1 MKPPKPPHLLRFEV
15 LAWIS
20 VGVIFGVGLW
30 QNPSHFGNAYFVG
43 AVAMTGALITLLVY
57 RYRRMLGARQQA
69 ETALDAS
76 HKRLEDLRWALDQ
89 SAIVAMTDVQ
99 GTITYVN
106 DQFCQISKYSRDEL
120 IGQNHRLINS
130 GLHPPE
136 FFKEMYRTIAGGR
149 VWRAEIRNRAK
160 DGSIYWVDT
169 TIVPAVGED
178 GRPYQY
184 IAIRYDVTER
194 KRSEATLRA
203 QMALVQIGKMA
214 AVVAHEVRNP
224 LAGIRG
230 AMQVLGGRVPAGS
243 REHRVI
249 AEVVG
254 RIDALNDIV
263 EDLLLFARPR
273 PVVPAPVR
281 INDLLGET
289 VSLLRTDPRFQGITL
304 RMDPTDASVMADA
317 DQLKLVVQNL
327 LINGAQ
333 AMGGPGEIRV
343 STRIEGDRLE
353 MRIIDQGPGI
363 LPEAREHLFE
373 PFFTTK
379 HRGTGLGLATTRRI
393 LEDHG
398 GTIDL
403 DCPPGGGTVAII
415 RLPVSGRRDG
425 TGIA

>member
-1 MKPPKPPHLLRFEV
+1 MKTLRLLRFEV
-15 LAWIS
+15 LAW
-20 VGVIFGVGLW
+20 VGVGVVFGIGLW
-30 QNPSHFGNAYFVG
+30 RNPAHFANPYFLG
-43 AVAMTGALITLLVY
+43 AVAASGALIALLIY
-57 RYRRMLGARQQA
+57 RYRRILGASLEA
-69 ETALDAS
+69 ESALDAS

-106 DQFCQISKYSRDEL
+106 DQFCQVSKYSREEL
-120 IGQNHRLINS
+120 IGRNHRLINS
-130 GLHPPE
+130 GLHSPE

-149 VWRAEIRNRAK
+149 VWRSEIRNRAK
-160 DGSIYWVDT
+160 DGSLYWVDT
-169 TIVPAVGED
+169 TIVPALGED

-194 KRSEATLRA
+194 KRSEATLLA
-203 QMALVQIGKMA
+203 QTALVQIGKMA

-230 AMQVLGGRVPAGS
+230 AMQILGGRVPADS

-249 AEVVG
+249 NEVVS
-254 RIDALNDIV
+254 RIDTLNDIV

-273 PVVPAPVR
+273 PVVPAAVR
-281 INDLLGET
+281 IHDLVGET
-289 VSLLRTDPRFQGITL
+289 ISLLKMDPRFQGITI
-304 RMDPTDASVMADA
+304 RTDPTDVSVVADA
-317 DQLKLVVQNL
+317 DQLKLVLQNL

-333 AMGGPGEIRV
+333 AMDGSGEIRV
-343 STRIEGDRLE
+343 STRTAGDWLE
-353 MRIIDQGPGI
+353 LRIIDQGPGI

-379 HRGTGLGLATTRRI
+379 HRGTGLGLATSRRI
-393 LEDHG
+393 LENHG
-398 GTIDL
+398 GTVAL
-403 DCPPGGGTVAII
+403 ECPPGGGTVAII
-415 RLPVSGRRDG
+415 RLPVAGPRGG

>member
-1 MKPPKPPHLLRFEV
+1 MKKMSPLLRFEV
-15 LAWIS
+15 LAW
-20 VGVIFGVGLW
+20 VGVAMVFGIGLW
-30 QNPSHFGNAYFVG
+30 QNPAHFGNAYFIG
-43 AVAMTGALITLLVY
+43 AVAASAALITLVVY
-57 RYRRMLGARQQA
+57 RYRRILGARLEA

-76 HKRLEDLRWALDQ
+76 HKRLEDLRWAIDQ

-106 DQFCQISKYSRDEL
+106 DQFCQISQYSRDEL
-120 IGQNHRLINS
+120 VGHNHRVVNS
-130 GLHPPE
+130 GLHPVE
-136 FFKEMYRTIAGGR
+136 FFKEMYRTIAAGG

-160 DGSIYWVDT
+160 DGSFYWVDT
-169 TIVPAVGED
+169 TIVPALGAD

-194 KRSEATLRA
+194 KRSEATLLA
-203 QMALVQIGKMA
+203 QTALVQIGKMA

-230 AMQVLGGRVPAGS
+230 AMQILGGRVPADS

-249 AEVVG
+249 NEVVS
-254 RIDALNDIV
+254 RIDTLNDIV

-273 PVVPAPVR
+273 PVVPASVR
-281 INDLLGET
+281 IQDLLGAT
-289 VSLLRTDPRFQGITL
+289 ISLLKMDPRFEGIAIRTE
-304 RMDPTDASVMADA
+304 PTDASVVADA
-317 DQLKLVVQNL
+317 DQLKLVLQNL

-333 AMGGPGEIRV
+333 AMDGPGEIRV
-343 STRIEGDRLE
+343 SARTDGPWVEL
-353 MRIIDQGPGI
+353 RIIDQGPGI

-393 LEDHG
+393 LENHG
-398 GTIDL
+398 GTVAL
-403 DCPPGGGTVAII
+403 ECPPGGGTVAII
-415 RLPVSGRRDG
+415 RLRAAGPGGG